1 MAWLGQKSEPEF
13 PRPIPP
19 VAATSSEIPSHPAP
33 TAVGVRTEAPKVA
46 SIGKSLHVRGELTG
60 NEDLAVEGKVEGT
73 IALKGHHLTIGPT
86 GHATAGIQAK
96 SVVVGGQVNGNVS
109 ADEKVEIS
117 ATGSIVGDVRA
128 PRVVLVDGARFK
140 GRIDMG

>member
-1 MAWLGQKSEPEF
+1 MAWLGQKSDPGF

-19 VAATSSEIPSHPAP
+19 AAATSPQVP
-33 TAVGVRTEAPKVA
+33 TYPISTGIVEKTEAPKVA
-46 SIGKSLHVRGELTG
+46 SIGKSLHVRGELSG
-60 NEDLAVEGKVEGT
+60 NEDLAIDGKVEGT

-109 ADEKVEIS
+109 ANEKVEIA
-117 ATGSIVGDVRA
+117 ATGNMVGDVRA

-140 GRIDMG
+140 GRIDMD